1 MLPSDLVISSTSDL
15 QGNII
20 AYNSGFRDASGYSDS
35 ELIGKPHSMLRHP
48 DMPDAAFADLWRTL
62 ANGNAWFGIVKNK
75 RKNGDYYW
83 VVANAAPVTENGRV
97 TSYISVRYPAS
108 RELVSFAETLYA
120 QVRSGRVKVPA
131 TNVAH
136 GIGLSPI
143 VSTSIAI
150 IAPAVLIATG
160 INSSSQLLIAT
171 GVVGMA
177 ALGFV
182 ASQLF
187 SLVKPTRHHQTLIE
201 ALANGNYRDKFAGN
215 DQWTFVLNLIR
226 SRFADAAAREYD
238 AAKQTAIMTTAMDI
252 TSTNL
257 MVADINFT
265 ILNIN
270 ASLVEMFKRNE
281 VVLKSELPSFDVA
294 RIVGSNMDIF
304 HKNPAHQR
312 AMMARLTTSWTGEVH
327 IAGLTLRLT
336 VVPIIRHGNNMGYL
350 VEWLD
355 RTQEAELEKQLSV
368 VSNAALTGIVHHR
381 IDVSHSSGIYRC
393 FGEDINKLLDVLSRF
408 SSVIAYAIGELAFSR
423 LSSEME
429 GDFSGVYRSVQNSVN
444 LAVRNLNEVLGQV
457 QYVTKGVGTEVH
469 QLNDGINHFS
479 DQIQQQAAAIEQTA
493 SAMTEILSVVRRNTE
508 NVHHAQDLATGVYH
522 RVEEG
527 NLVMQQAL
535 DAMKQIHSSGNKISD
550 IVVLI
555 DSIAFQTNLLALNA
569 AVEAARAGEHG
580 RGFAVVASEVR
591 ALAQKSADAAKDI
604 KLLIDASVQQIDMGT
619 QLVHKTSTALSD
631 VRNAVDEMSS
641 VVSKIAS
648 ASREQEKGIDEVN
661 KAVAVMDNVAQQSAA
676 LVEETASAATYV
688 STRMQG
694 LDSLVRQFSLSKQ
707 GKHVSDVGRS
717 PLADMKQ
724 AHLNWRIRMGNVIL
738 GHEVIKDVSTVK
750 NHHLCGLGKWR
761 DSEGRRFEHLPEIKA
776 LDDAHQR
783 FHALVAN
790 AIETTNR
797 NNRDEAIAMLARIDV
812 MSDEVVRLLE
822 NLEQVMIRGGAVVAI
837 ENKRQQHI
845 GHSH

>member
-15 QGNII
+15 QGNIV

-35 ELIGKPHSMLRHP
+35 ELMGKPHSMLRHP

-97 TSYISVRYPAS
+97 TSYISVRYPAN
-108 RELVSFAETLYA
+108 RELVSFADNLYA

-131 TNVAH
+131 TNISH
-136 GIGLSPI
+136 GISLSPI

-177 ALGFV
+177 ALAFV

-265 ILNIN
+265 ILSIN

-281 VVLKSELPSFDVA
+281 VALKSELPSFDVT
-294 RIVGSNMDIF
+294 RVVGSNMDIF

-312 AMMARLTTSWTGEVH
+312 AMMAQLTTSWTGEIQ

-368 VSNAALTGIVHHR
+368 VSNAALSGIVHHR

-423 LSSEME
+423 LSAEME

-457 QYVTKGVGTEVH
+457 QYVTKEVGTEVH

-493 SAMTEILSVVRRNTE
+493 SAMTDILSVVRRNTE

-527 NLVMQQAL
+527 NVVMQQAL

-591 ALAQKSADAAKDI
+591 ALAGKSADAAKDI
-604 KLLIDASVQQIDMGT
+604 KNLIEDSVQRIEAGT
-619 QLVHKTSTALSD
+619 QLADKSGDMLNSITASIEQVADKIEAIANASNEQSTGINQVHKSMADIDKVT
-631 VRNAVDEMSS
+631 
-641 VVSKIAS
+641 
-648 ASREQEKGIDEVN
+648 QEN
-661 KAVAVMDNVAQQSAA
+661 AA
-676 LVEETASAATYV
+676 LVEETTAAAE
-688 STRMQG
+688 
-694 LDSLVRQFSLSKQ
+694 SLS
-707 GKHVSDVGRS
+707 
-717 PLADMKQ
+717 
-724 AHLNWRIRMGNVIL
+724 
-738 GHEVIKDVSTVK
+738 
-750 NHHLCGLGKWR
+750 
-761 DSEGRRFEHLPEIKA
+761 SE
-776 LDDAHQR
+776 
-783 FHALVAN
+783 AN
-790 AIETTNR
+790 TLR
-797 NNRDEAIAMLARIDV
+797 NNMAFFNTGTTSNAHYHAKASLTQKNSKKFALPAPIT
-812 MSDEVVRLLE
+812 
-822 NLEQVMIRGGAVVAI
+822 Q
-837 ENKRQQHI
+837 
-845 GHSH
+845 